1 MKTNR
6 IIALC
11 IISVTAAALL
21 YLGCATIPLSQTQG
35 VSKLAV
41 VQISANATVTWSD
54 EEKEGD
60 EGLFSDIQKLAKGAE
75 AAAEGKDL
83 LDVLK
88 EADHSTQNVLND
100 SEEVIFKHLKKS
112 VPFVIVPKDTVI
124 GNRVFQ
130 NAEEQEPI
138 IKLLG
143 DVSLNYA
150 DGYKGI
156 FTTDPA
162 KNTAL
167 VKRLSDS
174 LEVEALLVT
183 DVSFEQDMSV
193 GIGETGSLQGVVTC
207 NATLYDKTGKNVWQM
222 QYTAYSKNTV
232 AIIGGAYDYEE
243 FDKVLLEAF
252 EEASAW
258 VFSH

>member
-1 MKTNR
+1 MKTNKV
-6 IIALC
+6 IVLC
-11 IISVTAAALL
+11 IILIIAETFL
-21 YLGCATIPLSQTQG
+21 YVGCATIPLSQTQG

-41 VQISANATVTWSD
+41 IQISANATVTWSD

-60 EGLFSDIQKLAKGAE
+60 EGLFGDIQKIAKGAE
-75 AAAEGKDL
+75 AAAEGKDVL
-83 LDVLK
+83 EVLK
-88 EADHSTQNVLND
+88 EADHSTLNVLNE

-112 VPFVIVPKDTVI
+112 VPFVILPKETLI
-124 GNRVFQ
+124 GNEEFQ

-143 DVSLNYA
+143 DVALNYA

-174 LEVEALLVT
+174 LGVEALLVT
-183 DVSFEQDMSV
+183 DISFEQDMSF

-207 NATLYDKTGKNVWQM
+207 YATLYDKTGKNVW
-222 QYTAYSKNTV
+222 
-232 AIIGGAYDYEE
+232 
-243 FDKVLLEAF
+243 
-252 EEASAW
+252 
-258 VFSH
+258 